1 MVAKA
6 PDGKW
11 LYLFW
16 PEPIADVAGISA
28 PNANELVR
36 PGRLRAERLVDMR
49 AHDYR
54 MEPNVIFTPDSK
66 WILFRSNMH
75 GVAHV
80 YMAEV
85 AKAGAK

>member
-6 PDGKW
+6 RDGKW

-16 PEPIADVAGISA
+16 PEPMADVAGISA
-28 PNANELVR
+28 PNAATLVR
-36 PGRLRAERLVDMR
+36 PGKLRAERLVNMA

-54 MEPNVIFTPDSK
+54 MEPNVIFTHDSK
-66 WILFRSNMH
+66 WVIFRSNMH
-75 GVAHV
+75 GQAHV

-85 AKAGAK
+85 AKAGGS